1 MKKLISRRNFL
12 KAAALTG
19 SALTLTACGGSKA
32 NTPVANEDGVVE
44 STEQTDFTIIG
55 GQGALS
61 PGYADNQVLNQ
72 MQEAAGIHIEWNTM
86 SDSLAEQVNIRI
98 AGGDLPDAFMGVGF
112 SNYDLTNYGADG
124 TFINLEPYI
133 TPDIMP
139 NLSAILEAH
148 PNIKAAITMSDGCI
162 YGLPAAEQMG
172 TAGVG
177 KEEDYSIYTIPQFS
191 MINKAWLD
199 DLGLEV
205 PTTLDELHTAL
216 KAFKDND
223 MSHKYYGNDAGTTL
237 PMSTG
242 FDQWCWG
249 QNIFYAGFGF
259 TNWPND
265 VCNDLVLQGDGT
277 IKFMC
282 VDDKYREAVTYFH
295 DWYADGLMDVEMFS
309 QSDTQLMSKCQQ
321 GWVGVSTWWYIDELM
336 GDYAKD
342 YVFLP
347 VLSGPD
353 GTKNVT
359 VRTGGGTN
367 SGQLSIT
374 SVCQS
379 PINLLKFFDQWY
391 TGENVMQ
398 LQYGPIGVYFTS
410 QDENGVWNSITDEE
424 AQAQFGKSAGELK
437 GEYEVAGPKL
447 ILSEYYEN
455 TFKMEDRAIERLN
468 DLYDYWMPQVT
479 DTAVYPVD
487 CVFTTDELD
496 TIDRYKPDFE
506 SMVSE
511 QEGLWIRDGGPTDD
525 EWEAYK
531 QMLNDTCG
539 MDQLLQVYKDAYAR
553 YTSES

>member
-12 KAAALTG
+12 KAAALAG
-19 SALTLTACGGSKA
+19 SAVTLTACGGSKA
-32 NTPVANEDGVVE
+32 DTPVANEQGVVE
-44 STEQTDFTIIG
+44 STEQTAFTIIG

-61 PGYADNQVLNQ
+61 PGYADNQVLNE
-72 MQEAAGIHIEWNTM
+72 MQEAAGISIEWNTM

-124 TFINLEPYI
+124 IFINLEPYI

-148 PNIKAAITMSDGCI
+148 PNIKSAITMSDGCI

-172 TAGVG
+172 TAGIG
-177 KEEDYSIYTIPQFS
+177 KEEDYSIYTIPQYS

-205 PTTLDELHTAL
+205 PTTLDELHDVL

-295 DWYADGLMDVEMFS
+295 DWYAEGLMDIEMFS

-374 SVCQS
+374 SICQS

-398 LQYGPIGVYFTS
+398 LQYGPIGVYFTE
-410 QDENGVWNSITDEE
+410 QDENGVWLSITDED

-447 ILSEYYEN
+447 ILSEYYSILHSH
-455 TFKMEDRAIERLN
+455 TRRTLPRRPLRGRGRALPVKRGWHCAGFCSILFIEPIFDFLQCRRSLH
-468 DLYDYWMPQVT
+468 DERQIAAGPQ
-479 DTAVYPVD
+479 
-487 CVFTTDELD
+487 L
-496 TIDRYKPDFE
+496 
-506 SMVSE
+506 
-511 QEGLWIRDGGPTDD
+511 
-525 EWEAYK
+525 
-531 QMLNDTCG
+531 
-539 MDQLLQVYKDAYAR
+539 
-553 YTSES
+553 

>member
-1 MKKLISRRNFL
+1 MRRRTFIQG
-12 KAAALTG
+12 AAFAAAVAAASALTG
-19 SALTLTACGGSKA
+19 CGSKSNA
-32 NTPVANEDGVVE
+32 PVANENGVVE
-44 STEQTDFTIIG
+44 STEQTQFTIIG
-55 GQGALS
+55 GQSALS
-61 PGYADNQVLNQ
+61 PGYADNQVLNA
-72 MQEAAGIHIEWNTM
+72 MQENAGISIEWNTM

-124 TFINLEPYI
+124 TFINLDPYI

-139 NLSAILEAH
+139 NLSAILEQN
-148 PNIKAAITMSDGCI
+148 PNIRSAITMSDGCI

-172 TAGVG
+172 TAGIG

-199 DLGLEV
+199 DLGLAV
-205 PTTLDELHTAL
+205 PTTLEELHTAL

-223 MSHKYYGNDAGTTL
+223 MSHKFYGNDAGTTI

-277 IKFMC
+277 IQFMC
-282 VDDKYREAVTYFH
+282 VNDKYREAVTYFH
-295 DWYADGLMDVEMFS
+295 DWYAEGLMDVEMFS

-347 VLSGPD
+347 VLAGPD
-353 GTKNVT
+353 GTRNVT

-398 LQYGPIGVYFTS
+398 LQYGPIGVYFTQ
-410 QDENGVWNSITDEE
+410 QDENGVWNSITDAE

-447 ILSEYYEN
+447 ILSQYYEEN
-455 TFKMEDRAIERLN
+455 FHMEDRAVERLT
-468 DLYDYWMPQVT
+468 DLYDYWLPQVT
-479 DTAVYPVD
+479 DTSVYPVD
-487 CVFTTDELD
+487 CVFTIDELD
-496 TIDRYKPDFE
+496 TIDRYKSDFE

-511 QEGLWIRDGGPTDD
+511 QEGLWIRDGGPTDE

-531 QMLNDTCG
+531 QMLSDTCG
-539 MDQLLQVYKDAYAR
+539 MDKLLEVYKNAYAR
-553 YTSES
+553 YTEA